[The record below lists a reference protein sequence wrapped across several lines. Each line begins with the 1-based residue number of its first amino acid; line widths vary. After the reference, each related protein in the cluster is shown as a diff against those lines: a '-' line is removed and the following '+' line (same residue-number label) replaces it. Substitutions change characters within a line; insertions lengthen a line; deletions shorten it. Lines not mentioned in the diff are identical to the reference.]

1 MEPSKRIGD
10 YEVLAEIGRGGMGK
24 VFRVRNVLSDR
35 IDAMKVLL
43 PDLVESQELA
53 ARFLRE
59 IKVLAALNHP
69 HIAALRTALTAD
81 NQLVMIMEYV
91 EGQSLA
97 QRLRHGAIPTPQAIA
112 YIDQVLDALDYA
124 HKQHVVHRDIKP
136 ANMMVTP
143 AGVVKLMDFGIARA
157 KGDQTLTAVDTTTGS
172 LGYMSPEQVHGK
184 PTDGRSDLYSVGI
197 SLYEMVTGER
207 PFKSNSDFAVML
219 AQVNEQPRPPI
230 ELLPALSP
238 ALNEIILKAI
248 AKDPAARFQSADE
261 FRQALKTLPGVRSGA
276 ASSTETVAWPAAVPA
291 GATAMGAVMSGP
303 ITPNDGTGSN
313 QAGPMLDAKTLA
325 GPRPAAAAAAEARP
339 NPWARSG
346 PGHPVMFVLLGGVL
360 VIGALVGTGLYLGQ
374 AEGSGRRAVETSPAP
389 ATVPPPAPPEP
400 AATPNPPPAPPAATD
415 ATPAPTPA
423 ATAPSETAASPAA
436 PPPAM
441 SNDRAAAAAT
451 PPSAEVRPH
460 APASGSPA
468 VSRATP
474 AKSSNDPAPVRAAT
488 PRQPARDDGR
498 PRESAPNGAAVLD
511 QLEREVDQLTVR
523 VDAANNALDHLQQ
536 EQARMGL
543 GLRGDMAARQS
554 SMNLNISRAHDA
566 LGKGDAARAQRYRDA
581 AEADIEALEK
591 FLGR

>member
-97 QRLRHGAIPTPQAIA
+97 QRLRHGAIPIPQAVA

-230 ELLPALSP
+230 ELLPSLSP

-248 AKDPAARFQSADE
+248 AKDPAARFQTAEE
-261 FRQALKTLPGVRSGA
+261 FRQALQMLPGVRGEA
-276 ASSTETVAWPAAVPA
+276 ASSTETITWPAAVPA
-291 GATAMGAVMSGP
+291 GAVAVGAAMPGP
-303 ITPNDGTGSN
+303 ITPNDGIGSN

-325 GPRPAAAAAAEARP
+325 GARPVAAAAASAPASSPQARK
-339 NPWARSG
+339 G
-346 PGHPVMFVLLGGVL
+346 FGHPVMFVILGGVL
-360 VIGALVGTGLYLGQ
+360 VIGALIGTGLYLGQ
-374 AEGSGRRAVETSPAP
+374 AEAGPGRIRGVETSPVP
-389 ATVPPPAPPEP
+389 AATTPAPEP
-400 AATPNPPPAPPAATD
+400 AAAPNPPPAPASATD
-415 ATPAPTPA
+415 AGSTPP
-423 ATAPSETAASPAA
+423 TAAAAPNETGATPAA
-436 PPPAM
+436 PPPAA
-441 SNDRAAAAAT
+441 SSDRSAAQA
-451 PPSAEVRPH
+451 PPADIRPRTL
-460 APASGSPA
+460 ASGSPA
-468 VSRATP
+468 ASRATP
-474 AKSSNDPAPVRAAT
+474 ARSSNDAAPVKAAA
-488 PRQPARDDGR
+488 PKQPARDDAR
-498 PRESAPNGAAVLD
+498 SRDSAPNAAAVVD

-523 VDAANNALDHLQQ
+523 VEAVNNGLDHLQR
-536 EQARMGL
+536 EQARQGF
-543 GLRGDMAARQS
+543 GLRGDMVARQS
-554 SMNLNISRAHDA
+554 SMNLNISRAQDA
-566 LGKGDAARAQRYRDA
+566 VAKRDAARAQRYRDA